1 MTKLTAADKE
11 ALERAIQLARAANQ
25 EEREHIDNVMAR
37 EGWLGAGESAVF
49 FCQTR
54 ALRLRPWQ
62 PLLYWFRS
70 DADIQAGLQ
79 QPYGVDGERA
89 GAELVSRL
97 LRCGLS
103 RYEPEPLVALERAE
117 SARRD
122 ERVVEPQ

>member
-1 MTKLTAADKE
+1 
-11 ALERAIQLARAANQ
+11 
-25 EEREHIDNVMAR
+25 
-37 EGWLGAGESAVF
+37 VF

-70 DADIQAGLQ
+70 AADIEAGLA

-89 GAELVSRL
+89 NAELVQRL

-103 RYEPEPLVALERAE
+103 RYEPDPINALERAE